1 MTSLKMLT
9 ATEVL
14 SEIRRLYFETTRDR
28 IEKDFERALDL
39 LKAMRTE
46 EERERATVYMEGLA
60 EMRKEWAR
68 LKKPSP
74 FKRGR
79 RSR

>member
-1 MTSLKMLT
+1 MTSLRMLT

-39 LKAMRTE
+39 LKAMSTE

-60 EMRKEWAR
+60 EMRKEWTRPPKTSPAR
-68 LKKPSP
+68 
-74 FKRGR
+74 RRR

>member
-28 IEKDFERALDL
+28 IETDFERALDL

-68 LKKPSP
+68 PRKPSP
-74 FKRGR
+74 FQRGR

>member
-1 MTSLKMLT
+1 MTSLRMLT

-39 LKAMRTE
+39 LKAMNTE

-60 EMRKEWAR
+60 EMRKEWIRPKKSNPAR
-68 LKKPSP
+68 
-74 FKRGR
+74 RGR